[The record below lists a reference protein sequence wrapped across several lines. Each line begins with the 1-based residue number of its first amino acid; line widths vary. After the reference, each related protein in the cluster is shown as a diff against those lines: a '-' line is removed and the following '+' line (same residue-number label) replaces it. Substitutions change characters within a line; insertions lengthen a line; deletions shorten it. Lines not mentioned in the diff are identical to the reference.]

1 MTSQLPWWEEKSLN
15 DMTREEW
22 EQICDHCGK
31 CCLHKLE
38 DEDDG
43 TVYYTDVACSLVDS
57 ESCHCQDYENRCI
70 RVPDCLQL
78 TIGNLD
84 QIEWMPPSCS
94 YRALK
99 EGRGLA
105 DWHHLITGDEETIHQ
120 VGKSIK
126 GRFVDES
133 EVSDVD
139 ELEEHVV
146 EWPLE

>member
-1 MTSQLPWWEEKSLN
+1 MISQLPWWEEKSLN
-15 DMTREEW
+15 EMTRDEW

-57 ESCHCQDYENRCI
+57 ENCCCTDYQNRRV

-78 TIGNLD
+78 TVGNLD
-84 QIEWMPPSCS
+84 QIQWMPPSCS
-94 YRALK
+94 YRVLK
-99 EGRGLA
+99 EGRKLA
-105 DWHHLITGDEETIHQ
+105 DWHHLVTGDKNSIHQ
-120 VGKSIK
+120 AGKSIK
-126 GRFVDES
+126 GRYIDE
-133 EVSDVD
+133 SDVD
-139 ELEEHVV
+139 DLEEHVV